1 MQIVNRLVTV
11 IVALVLLVGAVI
23 GVIEILAGGVVGAS
37 GIFGSKLGR
46 SPLLFNYTPIGE
58 FLRTRAW
65 EHDAVRVILVG
76 LALLG
81 LLLLILAWLKDRTS
95 DVPLGTTGGG
105 VQTSATRRSV
115 EQMLVASAEGQDGVS
130 SASAKVSS
138 RSAQV
143 QAVTR
148 LREPPAD
155 LSDRVAGAAASRLE
169 SLDLARP
176 LRLRVDVARK
186 DS

>member
-1 MQIVNRLVTV
+1 MQIVNRLLSV
-11 IVALVLLVGAVI
+11 IVALALLAAAVVGT
-23 GVIEILAGGVVGAS
+23 IEIVAAGV
-37 GIFGSKLGR
+37 GR
-46 SPLLFNYTPIGE
+46 SPWLVDYTPVGD

-65 EHDAVRVILVG
+65 EDNAVRAILLG

-95 DVPLGTTGGG
+95 DVPLGTLGGG
-105 VQTSATRRSV
+105 VQTNATRRSV

-138 RSAQV
+138 RSAEV